1 MQKKKRLAI
10 ALALKN
16 AKPYL
21 SRGND
26 GKEEF
31 ICYSI
36 ELGNQFEPYRVAL
49 AKDLI
54 MERLDGCATA
64 EEWLNHR
71 VGAYPERSAAG
82 RRVLQA
88 WRHRWLDALIT
99 EFS

>member
-36 ELGNQFEPYRVAL
+36 ELGNQFEPYRAAL
-49 AKDLI
+49 AKYLI

-64 EEWLNHR
+64 EEWLKHR
-71 VGAYPERSAAG
+71 VGADTVAAG
-82 RRVLQA
+82 RRVLQD